1 MTQHNPTPHDRE
13 AAAVEEIFDDLR
25 DRKFLSYLF
34 SAEPET
40 CGAYGYIDAP
50 LDRYVQDE
58 IAEKWRSIL
67 ARHAAEVREE
77 CAKIAERTKAADD
90 IVQRSAGC
98 ATTGQRIAAAIRAG
112 GRE

>member
-1 MTQHNPTPHDRE
+1 MTQPNPKQHDRDPSNDLTE
-13 AAAVEEIFDDLR
+13 LFDTIGLSKVERVL
-25 DRKFLSYLF
+25 LSDF
-34 SAEPET
+34 F
-40 CGAYGYIDAP
+40 
-50 LDRYVQDE
+50 
-58 IAEKWRSIL
+58 

-98 ATTGQRIAAAIRAG
+98 ATTGQRIAAAIRES

>member
-77 CAKIAERTKAADD
+77 CAKIAEGFFDNSMTLLPPLQA
-90 IVQRSAGC
+90 
-98 ATTGQRIAAAIRAG
+98 RIAAAIRAG